1 MSTQKVAITIDE
13 KILRRL
19 DRLVAARRF
28 ANRSKAIQ
36 EAVEE
41 KLDRLERTRL
51 AREASKLDP
60 SFEQSMADEGLARD
74 DQEWPAY

>member
-19 DRLVAARRF
+19 DRLVTARKF

-41 KLDRLERTRL
+41 KLERLERTRL
-51 AREASKLDP
+51 AREAAKLDP
-60 SFEQSMADEGLARD
+60 AYEQSMADEGLDRD
-74 DQEWPAY
+74 DREWPAY